1 MRARPNPQSYL
12 RYSWLIP
19 TTRPSPPRSS
29 KNHVILTALGEE
41 HESQRSTIDVAW
53 HVPVSAWADHGP
65 SRATFHQ
72 YTHGT
77 LRAPGGRD
85 ERHFFS
91 CARCDLES
99 SQIAATCNDGGIRD
113 GPLWHLC
120 ELADHSSRCRFRYSR
135 RVSYCSR
142 RTQRETLA
150 RNSSHCR
157 ISERQHFNRGRNC
170 PCSLG
175 ASGKNGAGLRRLWM
189 NAIAPGPGLAPTAIL
204 AP

>member
-1 MRARPNPQSYL
+1 MRESD
-12 RYSWLIP
+12 
-19 TTRPSPPRSS
+19 
-29 KNHVILTALGEE
+29 VILTALGEE

-91 CARCDLES
+91 CAGCDLES
-99 SQIAATCNDGGIRD
+99 RQIAATCNDGGIRD
-113 GPLWHLC
+113 GALWHLC

-135 RVSYCSR
+135 RISYYGR
-142 RTQRETLA
+142 RTQRKTLA
-150 RNSSHCR
+150 RNSETLVTAGFLSVS
-157 ISERQHFNRGRNC
+157 ISILVATVLVLR
-170 PCSLG
+170 
-175 ASGKNGAGLRRLWM
+175 GLRAKASQVGEGSGEQ
-189 NAIAPGPGLAPTAIL
+189 NT
-204 AP
+204 